1 MRIPSRPGPPP
12 VHPQNSRLH
21 LNALKTLLQ
30 VFAMGIT
37 FRFDREKGL
46 LLTTA
51 EGAITYDDIYAHLVD
66 ERKACGLSWP
76 EIIDA
81 RAATAFV
88 TSGEVRALVWL
99 LHSLGETNAIGS
111 TAFVVGTPVA
121 FGLIRMAGM
130 WCGNMCAIAPF
141 WTREEAED
149 WIAKGSPVDLP
160 TP

>member
-1 MRIPSRPGPPP
+1 
-12 VHPQNSRLH
+12 
-21 LNALKTLLQ
+21 
-30 VFAMGIT
+30 MGIT

-51 EGAITYDDIYAHLVD
+51 EGAITYDDIYAHLID

-81 RAATAFV
+81 RTATGFV

-111 TAFVVGTPVA
+111 TAFIVATQVA

-141 WTREEAED
+141 WTQEEAEA